1 MIIDEIFK
9 GTTSFFNIILLRG
22 KKKTDLG
29 IKIRAKAMIVII
41 AKIYELFP
49 TIGKG
54 LLQAFDLKSFNPVGT
69 HRRWTLLLFPF
80 HRQRNEA
87 QCHTTQS
94 GRAVI

>member
-1 MIIDEIFK
+1 
-9 GTTSFFNIILLRG
+9 
-22 KKKTDLG
+22 
-29 IKIRAKAMIVII
+29 MIVMI
-41 AKIYELFP
+41 AKICELFP

-69 HRRWTLLLFPF
+69 HWRWILLLLPF

-87 QCHTTQS
+87 QCHTMQS